1 MFFCMFCSFSLLS
14 LPFPDWCLIPYSREL
29 IFPVL
34 HLQIKFPGK
43 PKPSL
48 LFIID
53 KLTSANTHTTHTSA
67 SSYCIKPITN
77 IRTSTTTVVMKGNPL
92 SKKEMELISIVSQ
105 PPCWLGPWAGGRV
118 SSGSCCP
125 LEISIIRLS

>member
-92 SKKEMELISIVSQ
+92 SKKEMESELIRPLSRSR
-105 PPCWLGPWAGGRV
+105 PAGLGLGLAGESAAELLPFGN
-118 SSGSCCP
+118 
-125 LEISIIRLS
+125 